1 MSHVFKTQS
10 LLTISVET
18 DYASLAAA
26 STKLINYTKPQGQT
40 GSFTA
45 TASGT
50 TLTYALANGDIDQAG
65 LWKFQAYIVVGG
77 LKGIGSIDT
86 HFFEAPLL

>member
-10 LLTISVET
+10 LLTLSVESS
-18 DYASLAAA
+18 YASLASA
-26 STKLINYTKPQGQT
+26 SSKVIKYTKPRGET

-45 TASGT
+45 TSAGT

-77 LKGIGSIDT
+77 LIGLGAIDT
-86 HFFEAPLL
+86 HYFDTPL